1 MKVTF
6 GKIFGAS
13 FLASILAYIVLSVV
27 LMFILFAMIGGLA
40 ASAEPQETMVRTGS
54 VLHIELDDPIIER
67 GIENQF
73 DIDLNTLQPNTKLG
87 LNDILNNIEKAATD
101 DRIEGIFLDLS
112 SIAASPSTIQDI
124 RNALEEFK
132 TSDKWILA
140 YSEGYTQGSYYLASV
155 ADEMYLYPQGDLQ
168 FSGLYTELAFFKGM
182 LDKLGV
188 DVTIVRGPDNK
199 YKSAVEPF
207 MLESMSE
214 SNREQIEA
222 LLGEIWEEML
232 ADISA
237 SRNVS
242 VAKLN
247 SIADG
252 LEMRSA
258 EDAVAANL
266 VDATKYRDEVI
277 AMLEEKVGVEK
288 EEATEDEKEKK
299 YDFNAKKLRFVGLGE
314 YTRAKLPSNK
324 GFVLGEDRVAVVYA
338 VGAIESGEGD
348 DETIGSARIAKALR
362 QAREDDDVKAVV
374 LRVNSPGGSALASD
388 VIWRETQLIKEAGK
402 PFVVS
407 MGDLAASGGYYISA
421 GADVIFASP
430 TTITGSIGVFGL
442 IPNMERMFNEKLG
455 ITFDRVHTNKHP
467 GILTTTRPLDDVE
480 LEAINEQVSD
490 IYYEFIGLVAEGRKM
505 KVEDVDSIA
514 QGRVWTGVSALNIGL
529 VDELGSL
536 NDAIDRAAELAS
548 IEEYKLKELPVIE
561 DPFEKLIKEM
571 TGQAKAQIFLEELG
585 LNVHTLEHIEQV
597 KGMIQGGETIQA
609 RMPFYMQIH

>member
-27 LMFILFAMIGGLA
+27 LMLIFFAMIGGIA
-40 ASAEPQETMVRTGS
+40 ANAEPQETMVRTGS
-54 VLHIELDDPIIER
+54 VLHIELNDPIIER

-73 DIDLNTLQPNTKLG
+73 DIDFNTLEPNTKLG

-101 DRIEGIFLDLS
+101 DRIEGVFLDLS
-112 SIAASPSTIQDI
+112 SIAASPSTIQDV
-124 RNALEEFK
+124 RDALVEFK
-132 TSDKWILA
+132 ESDKWIIA
-140 YSEGYTQGSYYLASV
+140 YAEGYTQGSYYLGSV

-207 MLESMSE
+207 MYESMSE
-214 SNREQIEA
+214 SNREQMEV

-242 VAKLN
+242 IDQLN

-252 LEMRSA
+252 LEIRSA

-266 VDATKYRDEVI
+266 VDGTMYRDEII
-277 AMLEEKVGVEK
+277 AMLEAKVGVE
-288 EEATEDEKEKK
+288 EESTDEEEEKK
-299 YDFNAKKLRFVGLGE
+299 YDFNAKKLRFVKLGK
-314 YTRAKLPSNK
+314 YTRAKVPTDK
-324 GFVLGEDRVAVVYA
+324 PFELGADRIAVVYA

-348 DETIGSARIAKALR
+348 DATIGSARIAKALR
-362 QAREDDDVKAVV
+362 QARENDEVKAVV

-388 VIWRETQLIKEAGK
+388 VIWRETELIKEAGK

-421 GADVIFASP
+421 GADVIFAKP
-430 TTITGSIGVFGL
+430 TTITGSIGVFGM

-455 ITFDRVHTNKHP
+455 VTFDRVHTNEHP
-467 GILTTTRPLDDVE
+467 GVLTTTRPLDEVE
-480 LEAINEQVSD
+480 FEAINEQVSD
-490 IYYEFIGLVAEGRKM
+490 IYYEFIGLVAEGRSM
-505 KVEDVDSIA
+505 KVADVDSIA
-514 QGRVWTGVSALNIGL
+514 QGRVWTGIHAKEIGL

-548 IEEYKLKELPVIE
+548 LEDYRLKELPIVE
-561 DPFEKLIKEM
+561 DPFEKLIEEM
-571 TGQAKAQIFLEELG
+571 TGQAKTQILLQELG
-585 LNVHTLEHIEQV
+585 LNVRTLEHLEQV